1 MIDFDVDADEDEQS
15 VSLQDAMTSMI
26 DVIFVI
32 IAFMMLMI
40 NVPLMTMEVELPKAV
55 DKPAVANHNQNIISI
70 GVFAN
75 DTTWMVNDTRIESID
90 ALKERLISD
99 KRNYSGQLSVVIH
112 SDRQVPMERLVALFA
127 ALQEL
132 DLNVSH
138 LALQQ

>member
-1 MIDFDVDADEDEQS
+1 MIDIDVDEDEQS

-55 DKPAVANHNQNIISI
+55 DKPAVANLNQNIISI
-70 GVFAN
+70 GVFEN
-75 DTTWMVNDTRIESID
+75 DDTWLVNDTRVGSIRE
-90 ALKERLISD
+90 LKERLISD
-99 KRNYSGQLSVVIH
+99 KHKYSGQLSVVIH
-112 SDRQVPMERLVALFA
+112 SDRQVPMEKLVALFA

>member
-40 NVPLMTMEVELPKAV
+40 NVPLMTMEVELPNAV
-55 DKPAVANHNQNIISI
+55 DKPAVANLNQNIISI
-70 GVFAN
+70 GVFEHD
-75 DTTWMVNDTRIESID
+75 DTWLVNDTRVESID

-99 KRNYSGQLSVVIH
+99 KHKYSGQLSVVIH